1 MKGPSHIGMSQ
12 LSGGAGLATKPL
24 ARLGVSRVAGADDLE
39 RDERPESKVLG
50 QGSYTHRSAAYLVES
65 DSILAAANLIV
76 LEAPALGARLVRPA
90 EEQAVETTQFAGL
103 ILKQCAAFL
112 AMQQVVFDWSHW
124 SKVLAEALLSDKNL
138 SKMTHLLV
146 HVVGAPNGVGHFLAQ
161 QFGITHAESQKMA
174 AQCSDG
180 H

>member
-1 MKGPSHIGMSQ
+1 
-12 LSGGAGLATKPL
+12 
-24 ARLGVSRVAGADDLE
+24 
-39 RDERPESKVLG
+39 
-50 QGSYTHRSAAYLVES
+50 
-65 DSILAAANLIV
+65 IV

-112 AMQQVVFDWSHW
+112 AMQQVVFDWRHW

-138 SKMTHLLV
+138 AKMTQLLV
-146 HVVGAPNGVGHFLAQ
+146 HVVGAPNGAGHFLAQ

-174 AQCSDG
+174 AQGSDG
-180 H
+180 HLDARSNLRLARQVCTTPKERLQFTKKSCL